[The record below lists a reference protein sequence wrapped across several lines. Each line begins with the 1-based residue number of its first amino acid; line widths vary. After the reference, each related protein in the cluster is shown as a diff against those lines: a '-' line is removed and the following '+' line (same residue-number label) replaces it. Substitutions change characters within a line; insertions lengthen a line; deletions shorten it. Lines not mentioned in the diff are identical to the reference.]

1 MLGTTTF
8 MFVLGFITLVLQTV
22 LGFQQQVLLSLTQAD
37 DVQLFNGVNVAIIVF
52 SRLMVRRHDNP
63 IPSAPLN

>member
-1 MLGTTTF
+1 MLGITTF

-22 LGFQQQVLLSLTQAD
+22 LGFQQQMLSSLTQI
-37 DVQLFNGVNVAIIVF
+37 DVMKSFYGINVTIVVF